1 MASKKEQTTITQRD
15 VIRRNV
21 TEIIK
26 ARGFSNVKQWFEMH
40 NISQMVLYNQ
50 KNSNSYDSYGMNCK
64 SLLRLC
70 NELNVTPNDL
80 LKGLY

>member
-1 MASKKEQTTITQRD
+1 MASKEEQTTMTQRD

-26 ARGFSNVKQWFEMH
+26 ARGFSNVKRYLEMH
-40 NISQMVLYNQ
+40 NISHMMLYNQ
-50 KNSNSYDSYGMNCK
+50 KHETRPTCGMSCK

>member
-1 MASKKEQTTITQRD
+1 MASKEEQTMMTQRD

-26 ARGFSNVKQWFEMH
+26 ARGFSNVKRYLEMH
-40 NISQMVLYNQ
+40 NISHIMLYNQ
-50 KNSNSYDSYGMNCK
+50 KSSTSYNSYGMNCK

-70 NELNVTPNDL
+70 NELHVTPNDL

>member
-1 MASKKEQTTITQRD
+1 MASKEEQTTMTQRD

-21 TEIIK
+21 AEIIK
-26 ARGFSNVKQWFEMH
+26 ARGFSNVKQYLKMH
-40 NISQMVLYNQ
+40 NISHMMLYNQ
-50 KNSNSYDSYGMNCK
+50 KNEIRSTCGMSCK

-70 NELNVTPNDL
+70 NELHVTPNDL

>member
-1 MASKKEQTTITQRD
+1 MARKEEETVMTQRD
-15 VIRRNV
+15 IVRRNV

-26 ARGFSNVKQWFEMH
+26 ARGFSNVKRWLEMH
-40 NISQMVLYNQ
+40 NISHMMLYNQ
-50 KNSNSYDSYGMNCK
+50 KNETKSTCGMSCK

>member
-1 MASKKEQTTITQRD
+1 MVSKKEQTMITQRD

-26 ARGFSNVKQWFEMH
+26 ARGFSNVKRWLEMH
-40 NISQMVLYNQ
+40 NICYTILYNQ
-50 KNSNSYDSYGMNCK
+50 KNETKYTCGMSCK
-64 SLLRLC
+64 NLLKLC
-70 NELNVTPNDL
+70 NELHVTPNDL

>member
-1 MASKKEQTTITQRD
+1 MASKEEQTTMTQRD
-15 VIRRNV
+15 IIRRNV

-26 ARGFSNVKQWFEMH
+26 VRGFSNVKQYLEMH
-40 NISQMVLYNQ
+40 NISHMMLYNQ
-50 KNSNSYDSYGMNCK
+50 KNETKSTYGMSCK

-70 NELNVTPNDL
+70 NELSVTPNDL

>member
-1 MASKKEQTTITQRD
+1 MASKEGQTTMTQRD
-15 VIRRNV
+15 VVRHNA

-26 ARGFSNVKQWFEMH
+26 ARGFSNTKQWLEMH
-40 NISQMVLYNQ
+40 NISHMMLYNQ
-50 KNSNSYDSYGMNCK
+50 NGTCGMSCK